1 MMFLIPRRIILMR
14 LFTAVELPGEVRKA
28 LHDAGKGIGN
38 DTARIKWVEEENIHL
53 TLKFLGEVHEGKARE
68 IKAALESVASGHFNA
83 RVTGFG
89 VFPGYDYVRVI
100 WAGLE
105 PRDSFEA
112 LHEGIERALSPLG
125 FAHDRRFIPHVT
137 IGRVRSVSDKK
148 ALSEAL
154 KSLDA
159 AGAGREF
166 AVDGFRLKKST
177 LTPKGPVY
185 EDISSF
191 PLK

>member
-1 MMFLIPRRIILMR
+1 MR
-14 LFTAVELPGEVRKA
+14 LFIAVELPGEVRRA
-28 LHDAGKGIGN
+28 LHGTARKFGSSM
-38 DTARIKWVEEENIHL
+38 ARIKWVEEDNIHL
-53 TLKFLGEVHEGKARE
+53 TLKFLGEVPEGKAAE

-89 VFPGYDYVRVI
+89 VFPGYEYVRVI

-105 PRDSFEA
+105 PRDRFEA

-125 FAHDRRFIPHVT
+125 FARDGRFTPHVT

-159 AGAGREF
+159 AEVEREF
-166 AVDGFRLKKST
+166 AVEGFRLKKST
-177 LTPKGPVY
+177 LTPKGPLY

-191 PLK
+191 PLE